1 MRTLIAV
8 SRARQ
13 ATLAVALLL
22 ACQGACGSSGDSD
35 GARALA
41 GELGAAELRPDPA
54 RFDVRKALIDGEL
67 RPAIAVPPLSRITWS
82 LRLPARPVLHAWL
95 AAETD
100 CPARA
105 ARIGFRVGISDG
117 RVYEDLLVKSVT
129 AVEPRA
135 LRWDPVTIDLT
146 KYSGFKWSL
155 FYHPSR
161 ITWRITF
168 NTAPLGDLS
177 PDCLPRP
184 FWGAPAVAP
193 KG

>member
-1 MRTLIAV
+1 LRTLRAA
-8 SRARQ
+8 SRARHT
-13 ATLAVALLL
+13 TLAVALVL
-22 ACQGACGSSGDSD
+22 ACQGACGSSGGD

-41 GELGAAELRPDPA
+41 SELGAAELRPDPA
-54 RFDVRKALIDGEL
+54 RFDVREALIDGQL

-82 LRLPARPVLHAWL
+82 LRLPARAVLQAWL
-95 AAETD
+95 AVETD
-100 CPARA
+100 CPART

-135 LRWDPVTIDLT
+135 LRWDPVAIDLAG
-146 KYSGFKWSL
+146 YSGFKWSL

-168 NTAPLGDLS
+168 NTAPLGDVS
-177 PDCLPRP
+177 ADCPSHP
-184 FWGAPAVAP
+184 IWGAPAVTP
-193 KG
+193 TG

>member
-1 MRTLIAV
+1 MRTLRAA
-8 SRARQ
+8 SRARH

-22 ACQGACGSSGDSD
+22 VWQGACRSSGDSD

-41 GELGAAELRPDPA
+41 GELGAAELRPDLA
-54 RFDVRKALIDGEL
+54 RFDVRETLIDGQL

-82 LRLPARPVLHAWL
+82 LRLPARAVLHAWL

-117 RVYEDLLVKSVT
+117 RVYEDLLVKPVT

-135 LRWDPVTIDLT
+135 SHWEPVTIDLAE
-146 KYSGFKWSL
+146 YSGFKWSL

-168 NTAPLGDLS
+168 NTAALGDLS

-184 FWGAPAVAP
+184 FWGAPAVTP
-193 KG
+193 RG

>member
-1 MRTLIAV
+1 MLTAA
-8 SRARQ
+8 SRARH

-22 ACQGACGSSGDSD
+22 VWQGACGSGGDSH
-35 GARALA
+35 GARALTS
-41 GELGAAELRPDPA
+41 EVGAAELLPDPA
-54 RFDVRKALIDGEL
+54 RFDVREAAIDGQL
-67 RPAIAVPPLSRITWS
+67 RPAITVPALSRITWS
-82 LRLPARPVLHAWL
+82 LRLPARAVLHAWL

-105 ARIGFRVGISDG
+105 GQIGFRVGISDG

-135 LRWDPVTIDLT
+135 SHWDPVTIDLAD
-146 KYSGFKWSL
+146 YGGFKWSL

-161 ITWRITF
+161 ITWRVTF
-168 NTAPLGDLS
+168 NTAAQGDVS

-184 FWGAPAVAP
+184 FWGAPAVTP
-193 KG
+193 TG

>member
-1 MRTLIAV
+1 LRTPKAS
-8 SRARQ
+8 SRARH

-22 ACQGACGSSGDSD
+22 ACQGACGSRGDSD
-35 GARALA
+35 GTRELA
-41 GELGAAELRPDPA
+41 SDLSAAELRPAPA
-54 RFDVRKALIDGEL
+54 KFDVREAPIDGQS

-82 LRLPARPVLHAWL
+82 LRLPARAALHAWL

-129 AVEPRA
+129 AVEPQA
-135 LRWDPVTIDLT
+135 LHWDPVTIDLT
-146 KYSGFKWSL
+146 EYSGFKWSL

-168 NTAPLGDLS
+168 NTAPLGDVS

-184 FWGAPAVAP
+184 IWGAPVVTP
-193 KG
+193 TG